1 MKPMMGGK
9 GMSGAMAGAKA
20 MFMGG
25 KPQDPVGGP
34 DAMSAEMSGMGEMP
48 DEEMG
53 MEPGEPAYDVLSEAA
68 KRVFE
73 QFLQAGQVPDPEE
86 LTEEGL
92 SPREAEDVVELLEDT
107 LGGM

>member
-1 MKPMMGGK
+1 MNPM
-9 GMSGAMAGAKA
+9 SGAKA

-25 KPQDPVGGP
+25 KPPPEQEQETP
-34 DAMSAEMSGMGEMP
+34 MM
-48 DEEMG
+48 EEEQ

-73 QFLQAGQVPDPEE
+73 QYLQAGQVPDPDE

-92 SPREAEDVVELLEDT
+92 SPREADDVVELLEDA
-107 LGGM
+107 LGGGMGGMGGM

>member
-1 MKPMMGGK
+1 MKPMNP
-9 GMSGAMAGAKA
+9 MAGAKA

-25 KPQDPVGGP
+25 RPAKEPMLNGDESAYDH
-34 DAMSAEMSGMGEMP
+34 DAPPMP

-73 QFLQAGQVPDPEE
+73 QYLQAGQVPDPDE